1 MSEVAAFEGDGPERY
16 VPTLLDAEVVPDDV
30 AAWAAVVR
38 PGSAVVSTLMVLDR
52 ERLSYEGRVDA
63 LVALQRQRA
72 WLAAA
77 EHRLLAT
84 MAGDPVVTTPL
95 GEVDKQWVREDVACA
110 LRLSTNTASSR
121 LAVARE
127 LTRLPATVAL
137 LERGE
142 ISTHHARA
150 LAEATLG
157 LDQATATAIETAVLE
172 KQRTPARR
180 STAQRSVCSRPGGRG
195 VRQRARG
202 ASQRIPSRS
211 ANAPTR

>member
-84 MAGDPVVTTPL
+84 MAGDPVVKTPL
-95 GEVDKQWVREDVACA
+95 GEVDKDWVRERSDLNLDC
-110 LRLSTNTASSR
+110 
-121 LAVARE
+121 
-127 LTRLPATVAL
+127 
-137 LERGE
+137 
-142 ISTHHARA
+142 RA
-150 LAEATLG
+150 
-157 LDQATATAIETAVLE
+157 
-172 KQRTPARR
+172 
-180 STAQRSVCSRPGGRG
+180 
-195 VRQRARG
+195 
-202 ASQRIPSRS
+202 
-211 ANAPTR
+211 